1 MVAHDHYF
9 LMFVENTRVLEFS
22 TREKIVPL
30 FFSVWPKMEISPR
43 KSLKRT
49 QEPIDEW
56 LQSEGYF
63 RKHAPRDPTCLFRAV
78 SEQVYLTQH
87 YHIRVRKECVEFM
100 KKMKHLFTKVDIT
113 YLISFINH

>member
-1 MVAHDHYF
+1 
-9 LMFVENTRVLEFS
+9 
-22 TREKIVPL
+22 
-30 FFSVWPKMEISPR
+30 MEISPR
-43 KSLKRT
+43 KPLKRT

-56 LQSEGYF
+56 LQNEGYF

-100 KKMKHLFTKVDIT
+100 RKTKHLFSEVDMP
-113 YLISFINH
+113 YLVNP